1 MQTPSTTDPSFQKFL
16 EDLKKQ
22 NNIGNVTQMAQLKYE
37 REMAKEDNDKREEQ
51 LDHVID
57 GLKEVRV
64 AVTGVKLDVNVEPL
78 VDSLSNQTEILR
90 KSLEEQSLLRK
101 ISEGSLE
108 YDKSSAQYRNTSG
121 RELVSNVSGKDI
133 KKGGYVDFETASDRL
148 SNQGKRVRESAANQL
163 NLKSISYSP
172 GQQTAAAI
180 APYKKIDKPEKETE
194 SIETLGTL
202 GDLFKEIKGRF
213 SDTSK
218 FIFNKPEKSK
228 TANIG
233 ANAESDNIQ
242 SPQEILADT
251 AKIDLDVTKET
262 LAVQK
267 EQLNELKKISS
278 VLIPSTPTETATTST
293 TSNKK
298 AGESNSLEEAIPQL
312 PDININKSS
321 KNVPKKVPGKA
332 TMGSRILG
340 GLGKA
345 ARVLG
350 PIGAAVGTVYSG
362 FQGYQNTASN
372 FDIPEGQEATLG
384 QKAAST
390 LGGVASGLTFGLI
403 DEKKAAQNIHQAG
416 EYIGEKAKAAY
427 TGAKELGGQAVQY
440 VKDLNIGEKAKAA
453 YTGAKE
459 LGGQAVS
466 YVGEKANAAKQAIS
480 SAGSK
485 VADFFGM
492 GSKPTSVQ
500 AATTAAANYTP
511 TRSMSTGTTVAG
523 TTSENTDMTRN
534 TNTIPAPAPIISSNV
549 NNINKTS
556 YVPINPTAR
565 LANTGSALDQYLLR
579 TAVY

>member
-64 AVTGVKLDVNVEPL
+64 AVTGVKLDINTDPL

-172 GQQTAAAI
+172 GQQTAASM
-180 APYKKIDKPEKETE
+180 APLPDKLEKETNPV
-194 SIETLGTL
+194 ETLGKL
-202 GDLFKEIKGRF
+202 GDLFKEVLGRF
-213 SDTSK
+213 TDTSK
-218 FIFNKPEKSK
+218 FILNKPEKSK

-242 SPQEILADT
+242 SPQEIIADT

-298 AGESNSLEEAIPQL
+298 AEESNSLEGTVPQL
-312 PDININKSS
+312 PNININKSP
-321 KNVPKKVPGKA
+321 KEIPKKIPGKA

-340 GLGKA
+340 GLGKV
-345 ARVLG
+345 ARILG
-350 PIGAAVGTVYSG
+350 PIGAAAGAAYSG

-390 LGGVASGLTFGLI
+390 LGGVASGLTFGLV
-403 DEKKAAQNIHQAG
+403 DEKKAAQNIHQVG
-416 EYIGEKAKAAY
+416 EFIGEKAKAAY

-453 YTGAKE
+453 YIGAKE

-466 YVGEKANAAKQAIS
+466 YVGEKASAAKQAIS
-480 SAGSK
+480 SVGSK

-511 TRSMSTGTTVAG
+511 TRSMSTGVTVAS
-523 TTSENTDMTRN
+523 TTSENTDMARN

-579 TAVY
+579 TTVY